1 MNLNEF
7 NKILNINN
15 FRYAN
20 YFKKIYHLAAFTFT
34 CLLHFRVRVKKNI
47 DGGHMLFGTVNQI
60 SIL

>member
-34 CLLHFRVRVKKNI
+34 CLLHFRVRV
-47 DGGHMLFGTVNQI
+47 
-60 SIL
+60 